1 MLTKH
6 YTPISETEYLRLE
19 AQSPVRHE
27 YVSGEMFAMTGGTLR
42 HNAIAINLT
51 AALKSH
57 LRNSGCHPYMNDV
70 RVRVAKTSAYY
81 YPDILVSCSKDGS
94 SDDMRSTTAEDPK
107 LIVEVLSDSTASTDT
122 REKLLA
128 YRTLPS
134 LAEYV
139 LISQD
144 EARVEIHRRSGDIGW
159 EKIEFT
165 GAELVHLAS
174 VDLMISMRDIYDG
187 VPIESLERGPG
198 ER

>member
-1 MLTKH
+1 VLTKH

-27 YVSGEMFAMTGGTLR
+27 YVSGEIFAMTGGTLR
-42 HNAIAINLT
+42 HNVIAGNLYS
-51 AALKSH
+51 ALRAR
-57 LRNSGCHPYMNDV
+57 LRNTPCRTFMTDV
-70 RVRVAKTSAYY
+70 RVRVARHSAFY
-81 YPDILVSCSKDGS
+81 YPDVLVNCSKPGS
-94 SDDMRSTTAEDPK
+94 SDDMRSTTIEDPK

-134 LAEYV
+134 LVEYV

-159 EKIEFT
+159 EKIEYT

-174 VDLMISMRDIYDG
+174 IDLKISMRDIYDG

-198 ER
+198 ES